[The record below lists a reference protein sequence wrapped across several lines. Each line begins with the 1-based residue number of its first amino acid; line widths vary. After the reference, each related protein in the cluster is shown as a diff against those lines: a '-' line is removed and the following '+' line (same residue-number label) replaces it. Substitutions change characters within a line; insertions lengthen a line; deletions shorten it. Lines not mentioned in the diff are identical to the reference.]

1 MMILGMS
8 QFQMIAYWIGQLFIR
23 LQGLESLEPTGRKMW
38 KRKESLSGFASVVV
52 AKASKKGPG
61 ATSTSERKVVEDNE
75 KMEFDNSKES
85 QEELFN
91 FENLE
96 EEEGYASTQKMEKK
110 KKPIMLGL
118 KRITVL
124 YFVFVLFFITVIIL
138 KSWTWWIFL
147 SFSCH
152 LKCKTWWPQL
162 RRITSSLWSMIDFMK
177 SATTVKWSCQR
188 SEVAAGTV
196 HPRRTAC
203 PKAGKK

>member
-1 MMILGMS
+1 
-8 QFQMIAYWIGQLFIR
+8 
-23 LQGLESLEPTGRKMW
+23 MW

-110 KKPIMLGL
+110 KKTNHVRVEEDYSALLCVCIVFYHCYYFE
-118 KRITVL
+118 VL
-124 YFVFVLFFITVIIL
+124 NLMDFFI
-138 KSWTWWIFL
+138 IFL
-147 SFSCH
+147 SFE
-152 LKCKTWWPQL
+152 
-162 RRITSSLWSMIDFMK
+162 M
-177 SATTVKWSCQR
+177 
-188 SEVAAGTV
+188 
-196 HPRRTAC
+196 
-203 PKAGKK
+203 